1 MSTVLKIS
9 DDLIEKAKIQ
19 SNVNNRSLTKQIEYW
34 AKIGRIAEDNP
45 DLNYDD
51 IKNILIGVEEV
62 KAGQISKFKFEEI
75 NDPRS

>member
-9 DDLIEKAKIQ
+9 DELVEKAKIQ

-45 DLNYDD
+45 DLTYDD
-51 IKNILIGVEEV
+51 IKNILVGLEEV
-62 KAGQISKFKFEEI
+62 KAGQVSDYRFEELD
-75 NDPRS
+75 DPRS